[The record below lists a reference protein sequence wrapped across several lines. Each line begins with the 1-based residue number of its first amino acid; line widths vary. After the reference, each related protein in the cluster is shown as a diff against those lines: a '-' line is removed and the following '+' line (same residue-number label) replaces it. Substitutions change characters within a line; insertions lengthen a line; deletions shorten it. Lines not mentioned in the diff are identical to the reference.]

1 VKALI
6 GHRRFIG
13 RNLARQ
19 RTWDAC
25 FNLQHIDTIRGCIVE
40 RVIWAGLTSNR
51 RLANGNPCCNRSNTR
66 SLANALSPDARSL
79 QRRSLG
85 CYDAE
90 LISADHMV
98 DEIRQR
104 LCTLARLGGPGC

>member
-1 VKALI
+1 
-6 GHRRFIG
+6 
-13 RNLARQ
+13 
-19 RTWDAC
+19 
-25 FNLQHIDTIRGCIVE
+25 
-40 RVIWAGLTSNR
+40 
-51 RLANGNPCCNRSNTR
+51 
-66 SLANALSPDARSL
+66 LSPDARSL

-104 LCTLARLGGPGC
+104 LCTLARIGGPGC